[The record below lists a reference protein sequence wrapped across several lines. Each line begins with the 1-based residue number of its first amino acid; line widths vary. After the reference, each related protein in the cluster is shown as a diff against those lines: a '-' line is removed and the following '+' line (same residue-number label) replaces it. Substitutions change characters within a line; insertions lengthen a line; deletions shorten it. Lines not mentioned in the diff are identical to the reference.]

1 MLRLR
6 TLFSAPTRQRA
17 SRTEPMKSPNEEA
30 VARGYKDVL
39 EWLLDDG
46 DD

>member
-1 MLRLR
+1 
-6 TLFSAPTRQRA
+6 
-17 SRTEPMKSPNEEA
+17 MKSPNEEA

-46 DD
+46 DDQPRPDSCD